1 MLLISRINKKMKKL
15 GLRTKLDFR
24 FNTTDE
30 NEVPVLD
37 FTIDDP
43 IEDKKEIK
51 LISRKKRRIK
61 KNKNLF

>member
-1 MLLISRINKKMKKL
+1 MKKL